1 MSLRE
6 GDLTDLIDS
15 VFEIDAYKSKMG
27 SDKEIVVLSFSVHE
41 KAPAQDLVNFV
52 ERGYSFVL
60 DADLTTG
67 EQDDGRYRVYV
78 EIERN
83 KDVPEQI
90 VELIDGVSKLAN
102 KKDFRFRY
110 YKGFKSYPVGIN
122 ELREEIPLDSA
133 TYDLVVN
140 ESNMNNFKNFFN
152 RSYVDNI
159 DMYEDIITIK
169 KIYADPLS
177 FKVIEFGPKEEVF
190 ESTITESLN
199 FNDFGE
205 VIFLC
210 KYIGD
215 YNITKYGKK
224 LTFEN
229 NGYTLVLERT

>member
-6 GDLTDLIDS
+6 GDLVDLVDS
-15 VFEIDAYKSKMG
+15 IFEIDAYKSKMG
-27 SDKEIVVLSFSVHE
+27 NDKEIVVLSFSVNE
-41 KAPAQDLVNFV
+41 KTPAKDLVDFV

-67 EQDDGRYRVYV
+67 EQEDGVYKVFV
-78 EIERN
+78 EIERT

-90 VELIDGVSKLAN
+90 MELIDGISKLTNN
-102 KKDFRFRY
+102 KNYRFRY
-110 YKGFKSYPVGIN
+110 YKSFKSYPVGLA
-122 ELREEIPLDSA
+122 ELQEEIPLDSA

-159 DMYEDIITIK
+159 EMYEDILTIK
-169 KIYADPLS
+169 KIYADPLQ
-177 FKVIEFGPKEEVF
+177 FRVIDFGIKEEVF
-190 ESTITESLN
+190 ENTITESLN

-215 YNITKYGKK
+215 YNITKFGKK

-229 NGYTLVLERT
+229 QGYTLVLERL

>member
-6 GDLTDLIDS
+6 GDLVDLVDG

-27 SDKEIVVLSFSVHE
+27 SDKEIVVLSFSVNE
-41 KAPAQDLVNFV
+41 KAAAQDFVDFV

-67 EQDDGRYRVYV
+67 EQDDGSYRVFV
-78 EIERN
+78 EMERTKN
-83 KDVPEQI
+83 VPEQI
-90 VELIDGVSKLAN
+90 MELIDGISKLTN
-102 KKDFRFRY
+102 KTDYRFRY
-110 YKGFKSYPVGIN
+110 YKGFKSYPVD
-122 ELREEIPLDSA
+122 LTALQEEIPLDSA

-152 RSYVDNI
+152 RSYVDSI
-159 DMYEDIITIK
+159 QMYEDIITIK

-177 FKVIEFGPKEEVF
+177 FRVIDFGPKEEVF
-190 ESTITESLN
+190 ENTITESLN

-215 YNITKYGKK
+215 YNITKFGKK

-229 NGYTLVLERT
+229 DGYTLVLERV

>member
-1 MSLRE
+1 MSLKE
-6 GDLTDLIDS
+6 GDLQDLVDN

-41 KAPAQDLVNFV
+41 KAPAQDLVNFI
-52 ERGYSFVL
+52 EKGYSFVL

-67 EQDDGRYRVYV
+67 EQHDGFYKVFV

-90 VELIDGVSKLAN
+90 IEIVDGVSKLSN

-122 ELREEIPLDSA
+122 ELQEEIPLDTA

-140 ESNMNNFKNFFN
+140 ENNMNNFKNFFN

-159 DMYEDIITIK
+159 EMYEDILTIK
-169 KIYADPLS
+169 KIYADPLQ
-177 FKVIEFGPKEEVF
+177 FRVIDFGPRDQVF
-190 ESTITESLN
+190 EETITESLN

-205 VIFLC
+205 IIFLC
-210 KYIGD
+210 KYVGD
-215 YNITKYGKK
+215 YNITKFGKK

-229 NGYTLVLERT
+229 NGYTLVLERL

>member
-1 MSLRE
+1 MTLRD
-6 GDLTDLIDS
+6 GDLFDLVDNI
-15 VFEIDAYKSKMG
+15 FEIDAYKSKMG
-27 SDKEIVVLSFSVHE
+27 SDNEIVVLSFSVNE
-41 KAPAQDLVNFV
+41 KAPAQDLVNFI
-52 ERGYSFVL
+52 ERGYGFVL

-67 EQDDGRYRVYV
+67 EQHDGMYRVFV
-78 EIERN
+78 EMERN

-90 VELIDGVSKLAN
+90 VELVDGISKLTN
-102 KKDFRFRY
+102 NDNYRFRY
-110 YKGFKSYPVGIN
+110 YKGFKSYPIGIN
-122 ELREEIPLDSA
+122 ELKEEIPLDSS
-133 TYDLVVN
+133 TYELVVN

-169 KIYADPLS
+169 KIYADPLK
-177 FKVIEFGPKEEVF
+177 FRVIDFGINEEVF
-190 ESTITESLN
+190 ENTITESLN

-215 YNITKYGKK
+215 YNITKFGQK

-229 NGYTLVLERT
+229 DGYTLVLERL

>member
-6 GDLTDLIDS
+6 GDLVDLVDETL
-15 VFEIDAYKSKMG
+15 EIDAYKSKMG
-27 SDKEIVVLSFSVHE
+27 SDKEIVVVSFSLHE
-41 KAPAQDLVNFV
+41 KAPAQDLVDFI

-60 DADLTTG
+60 DADLSTG
-67 EQDDGRYRVYV
+67 EQNDGFYKVFV

-83 KDVPEQI
+83 EDVPEQI
-90 VELIDGVSKLAN
+90 MELIDGVSKLTN
-102 KKDFRFRY
+102 KKNYKFRY
-110 YKGFKSYPVGIN
+110 YKGFKSYPVN
-122 ELREEIPLDSA
+122 ADALREEIPLDSS

-152 RSYVDNI
+152 RSYVDTI
-159 DMYEDIITIK
+159 EMYEDILTIK
-169 KIYADPLS
+169 KIYADPLA
-177 FKVIEFGPKEEVF
+177 FKVIDFGLKEEVF
-190 ESTITESLN
+190 ENTITESLN

-215 YNITKYGKK
+215 YNITKFGKK

-229 NGYTLVLERT
+229 NGYTLVLERL